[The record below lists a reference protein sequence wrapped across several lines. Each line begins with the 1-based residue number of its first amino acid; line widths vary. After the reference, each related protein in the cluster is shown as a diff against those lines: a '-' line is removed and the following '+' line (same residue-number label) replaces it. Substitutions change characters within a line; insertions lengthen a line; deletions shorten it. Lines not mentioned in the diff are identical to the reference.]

1 VPDFDAIKALMP
13 QLVPFVAT
21 LKIEYGQLDGTT
33 AVCVL
38 RDEPAFHNHVGGL
51 HAGAMFTLAETASG
65 ALVIGN
71 FEDLIATGVTP
82 LAATATIDYTRLAK
96 GDVTATAVLGRPA
109 AEIRAELA
117 ETGRTTQ
124 FPVAVTLGTAD
135 GETAR
140 MTISWALRPPR

>member
-1 VPDFDAIKALMP
+1 MTDFDAIRSLMP
-13 QLVPFVAT
+13 QLVPFVGT
-21 LKIEYGQLDGTT
+21 LKIEYEHLDASS

-65 ALVIGN
+65 AIVMAA
-71 FEDLIATGVTP
+71 FEDLIQQGITP
-82 LAATATIDYTRLAK
+82 LAATATISYTKLAK
-96 GDVTATAVLGRPA
+96 GDVTASAELGRPA
-109 AEIRAELA
+109 EDVRAELA

-124 FPVAVTLGTAD
+124 FPVEVALATAD
-135 GETAR
+135 GETGR

>member
-1 VPDFDAIKALMP
+1 MTDFDAIRSLMP

-21 LKIEYGQLDGTT
+21 LKIEYEHLDATS

-38 RDEPAFHNHVGGL
+38 RDDPAFHNHVGGL

-65 ALVIGN
+65 AIVMAS
-71 FEDLIATGVTP
+71 FEDLVQSGVTP
-82 LAATATIDYTRLAK
+82 LAATASITYTRLAR
-96 GDVTATAVLGRPA
+96 GDVTASAELGRPA
-109 AEIRAELA
+109 EDVRAELA

-124 FPVAVTLGTAD
+124 FPVEVTLSSAD
-135 GETAR
+135 GETGR

>member
-1 VPDFDAIKALMP
+1 MTDFDAIKALMP

-21 LKIEYGQLDGTT
+21 LKIEYGHLDGTT
-33 AVCVL
+33 AVCTL
-38 RDEPAFHNHVGGL
+38 RDEPAFHNHVGGP

-65 ALVIGN
+65 AIVIGN

-96 GDVTATAVLGRPA
+96 GDVTATATLGRPA
-109 AEIRAELA
+109 EEIRAELA
-117 ETGRTTQ
+117 ETGKTTQ
-124 FPVAVTLGTAD
+124 FPVTVDHATAD
-135 GETAR
+135 GETGR